1 MEPAR
6 KTGTREW
13 ANDTRNLY
21 IGCRHDCRYCYA
33 RANALRFGQI
43 KSVGQWKEMRLNKR
57 AESELTRKKAA
68 RVIAQ
73 PRRIMFPS
81 THDLFPEHL
90 DVVTAALKSLLE
102 ASSLNQVLIV
112 TKPHHDVVKHLCGE
126 LLKYRRQIVFRF
138 TIGSMNNDIL
148 AFWEPGAPTYD
159 ERYESLWTAYA
170 SGFETSVSCEPYLD
184 NRIYELVNAVSLLV
198 TDSIWIGKM
207 NRISHR
213 VNTDGWSSKERSFL
227 HRVFDAQSNEFI
239 KDLYRRLE
247 DKPQVHW
254 KDSIKKVLGLPEEE
268 IG

>member
-6 KTGTREW
+6 KTGTKEW
-13 ANDTRNLY
+13 ADETRNLY
-21 IGCRHDCRYCYA
+21 IGCHNACRYCYA
-33 RANALRFGQI
+33 RANALRFGQ
-43 KSVGQWKEMRLNKR
+43 VGSAAQWSEMRPNKS
-57 AESELTRKKAA
+57 ATKDLSKENTR
-68 RVIAQ
+68 IFSQ

-90 DVVTAALKSLLE
+90 DVITAALKSWLTP
-102 ASSLNQVLIV
+102 ASQILIV
-112 TKPHHDVVKHLCGE
+112 TKPRHEVVKHLCAE
-126 LLKYRRQIVFRF
+126 LQKYRRQIVFRF
-138 TIGSMNNDIL
+138 SIGSMSNEIL
-148 AFWEPGAPTYD
+148 SFWEPGAPSYD

-184 NRIYELVNAVSLLV
+184 NKIYDLVMAVSSLV

-207 NRISHR
+207 NRISNR

-227 HRVFDAQSNEFI
+227 HRVFDAQTNEFI
-239 KDLYRRLE
+239 KDLYGRLK
-247 DKPQVHW
+247 DKPQVRW

>member
-1 MEPAR
+1 MESAR

-13 ANDTRNLY
+13 ADETRNLY
-21 IGCRHDCRYCYA
+21 IGCHNACRYCFA

-43 KSVGQWKEMRLNKR
+43 ESEIQWAGMRLNKGTMKDLGK
-57 AESELTRKKAA
+57 EKTRTSCK
-68 RVIAQ
+68 

-90 DVVTAALKSLLE
+90 DVITASLKLWL
-102 ASSLNQVLIV
+102 APGNQILIV
-112 TKPHHDVVKHLCGE
+112 TKPRHEVVKHLCNE
-126 LLKYRRQIVFRF
+126 LRGYRRQIIFRF

-148 AFWEPGAPTYD
+148 RFWEPGAPSYD
-159 ERYESLWTAYA
+159 ERYDCLWTAHA

-184 NRIYELVNAVSLLV
+184 NKIYDLAMAVSSLV
-198 TDSIWIGKM
+198 TGSIWIGKM
-207 NRISHR
+207 NRISSR
-213 VNTDGWSSKERSFL
+213 VNTDGWASKERSFL
-227 HRVFDAQSNEFI
+227 HRVFDSQTNESI
-239 KDLYRRLE
+239 KDLYGRLK